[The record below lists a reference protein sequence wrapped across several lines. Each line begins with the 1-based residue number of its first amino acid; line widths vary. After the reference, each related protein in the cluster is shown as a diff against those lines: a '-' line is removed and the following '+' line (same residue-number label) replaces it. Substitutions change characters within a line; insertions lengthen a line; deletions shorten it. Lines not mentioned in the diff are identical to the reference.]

1 MVVKVT
7 VSRARTSHRAT
18 AGTPGAAGSDACAA
32 RGTGGCGLL
41 FSRLARAANR
51 ALAAELAELG
61 LRSQQFGVLHLLAEA
76 GPLSGAELAGA
87 LRVHAS
93 NLVRVLDELE
103 ESGLIRR
110 ERDPEDRRRHRV
122 VLSGRGADLLARAE
136 RIAGEIE
143 DELLAPLD
151 ESERAELRELLG
163 RVAAHACGASAPGA
177 CGPAG
182 Q

>member
-7 VSRARTSHRAT
+7 VSRARTSSGDTARRA
-18 AGTPGAAGSDACAA
+18 GPSGSDACAMNA
-32 RGTGGCGLL
+32 GEGCGLL
-41 FSRLARAANR
+41 LSRLARAANR
-51 ALAAELAELG
+51 ALAAQLADLG
-61 LRSQQFGVLHLLAEA
+61 LRSQHFGVLHLLAEA

-103 ESGLIRR
+103 ASGLVRR

-136 RIAGEIE
+136 RVAGEIE

-151 ESERAELRELLG
+151 DSERAQLRELLG
-163 RVAAHACGASAPGA
+163 RVATHACRAGGAGA
-177 CGPAG
+177 CAPAG